1 MTAYSSGL
9 RVSEVVNLKLSDID
23 SENMQLLVRSGKGN
37 KDRYTL
43 LSRKTLLFLRQYY
56 TSYRPTE
63 WLFYSGYDKTRP
75 LSSRTAQK
83 VFKDSTIKAGISKS
97 VTIHTLR
104 HSFATHLLM
113 NGANLVTIQALLGH
127 KNIKTTMIYLHLAPG
142 KILSTLSP
150 FDMEVPDDK

>member
-1 MTAYSSGL
+1 LDDIPRVKNSKKLLVVLSRSEVSTILDVTSNMKHKAILMTAYSSGL

-56 TSYRPTE
+56 KSYRPTD
-63 WLFYSGYDKTRP
+63 WLFYSGLDKARP

-83 VFKDSTIKAGISKS
+83 VFKDSTIKANISKS
-97 VTIHTLR
+97 V
-104 HSFATHLLM
+104 
-113 NGANLVTIQALLGH
+113 
-127 KNIKTTMIYLHLAPG
+127 
-142 KILSTLSP
+142 
-150 FDMEVPDDK
+150 

>member
-56 TSYRPTE
+56 KSYRPTD
-63 WLFYSGYDKTRP
+63 WLFYSGLDKTRP
-75 LSSRTAQK
+75 LSSPTAQK
-83 VFKDSTIKAGISKS
+83 VFKDSTIKANISKS

-113 NGANLVTIQALLGH
+113 TVLILSLYKPYWV
-127 KNIKTTMIYLHLAPG
+127 IKTLRPLWFI
-142 KILSTLSP
+142 
-150 FDMEVPDDK
+150 